1 MANAKYRLT
10 PLKERMVGYLETVG
24 ASQVVFEGSFDEA
37 TKVANELLQS
47 NTDFLEVQITKIGK
61 TAMASKKVGKVTSQ
75 GVFKYG
81 LGGALIFIGL
91 GVAGVMAYNSSKN
104 QAPEGE
110 YKVKLYKK
118 GTLQDTIIFSES
130 YVDKATQDFKKLGY
144 VVRVAKIK
152 TMAEGGG
159 VGILSEGDLV
169 KYNHSPKASV
179 DAKVL
184 KIGGNKIKI
193 EILADYTPFKKRMSD
208 KDDWFGT
215 KTYADPDTFKQT
227 VKRGEAKFVS
237 SEKIEVFDERKMS
250 YYSEDQV
257 FQSKEFNDAFKKYLK
272 NKMAEGGGVGSE
284 VYIEFLNKEK
294 GYKKDIKHFKSYAEA
309 VKWGRENFDNFNSD
323 MIHYKMAKGGGVVTY
338 KNKYNTKYGYDKN
351 ESHSLEDI
359 ARDTKI
365 STKGLQQI
373 YNKGIGAYNTNPQ
386 SVRPNVKSEEQW
398 AMARVY
404 SAVMG
409 GKASKIDE
417 NELKM
422 SNGGG
427 VMENIKQ
434 KMSEMNIALNTK
446 TGQVYVGGI
455 KPKNRV
461 FKDEK
466 GYYLVEGYGKFMG
479 KKYPIKKHFTPSENE
494 VLDAYMQDKYAK
506 GGGVKTEFDKGMV
519 LNNLDMI
526 KEYSVAIDKMVT
538 ENTKLDEWVK
548 MKLTKVEQNMADIKH
563 AIEGFN
569 KYGEGGQIF
578 KKQLLHIS
586 KYATDIKKMVS
597 GNAEV
602 MSWIEGKLFVSADY
616 MDTLYHFLD
625 YESGNTASKYRKGGK
640 LGAEYVVY
648 DWDTYN
654 RLSTHKTIES
664 AKKRMYELYKE
675 KKNLHLAVKNIADFE
690 QTKEML
696 QMKNGGSIE
705 ESTKV
710 GLHLPMEIS
719 VYVPST
725 KDANV
730 PVSKAELSARVKEV
744 KQYLATL
751 FGGYSSSEILGGYVS
766 TTGELIQEDVV
777 KVISFATKQAYEE
790 NEATLI
796 DKIADW
802 SKEWSQEAIGLE
814 IEGDL
819 YYINQT
825 QETFRNGGSLGGF
838 NYSIGGL

>member
-1 MANAKYRLT
+1 MANAKYRLV
-10 PLKERMVGYLETVG
+10 PYKERMKGYLETVG
-24 ASQVVFEGSFDEA
+24 ESQVVFEGSFDEA
-37 TKVANELLQS
+37 TKVAVELLYS
-47 NTDFLEVQITKIGK
+47 NRDFLQVDITKIGK
-61 TAMASKKVGKVTSQ
+61 TAMSSKKVGKVTSQ

-152 TMAEGGG
+152 TMAEGGNIAVENAQIG
-159 VGILSEGDLV
+159 
-169 KYNHSPKASV
+169 KTYWKKNHK
-179 DAKVL
+179 
-184 KIGGNKIKI
+184 NKWT
-193 EILADYTPFKKRMSD
+193 EYVFRG
-208 KDDWFGT
+208 KDDSGNFLLETTETLYGIPKRSDYVLG
-215 KTYADPDTFKQT
+215 KTFL
-227 VKRGEAKFVS
+227 
-237 SEKIEVFDERKMS
+237 
-250 YYSEDQV
+250 
-257 FQSKEFNDAFKKYLK
+257 YLNEPKHIK
-272 NKMAEGGGVGSE
+272 NSVYHLANGGGVDNE

-294 GYKKDIKHFKSYAEA
+294 GFKKDVKHFKSYEEA

-323 MIHYKMAKGGGVVTY
+323 MIHYKMAKGGDLIKRADGSYSRRGLWDNVRDNIGSGKKPTKEMLEQEAKIKSKMGKGGTTENLEKELHRLQRELNSSRLGTY
-338 KNKYNTKYGYDKN
+338 IEGDN
-351 ESHSLEDI
+351 
-359 ARDTKI
+359 
-365 STKGLQQI
+365 
-373 YNKGIGAYNTNPQ
+373 
-386 SVRPNVKSEEQW
+386 SEE
-398 AMARVY
+398 AKSLRNEREVKLAR
-404 SAVMG
+404 
-409 GKASKIDE
+409 
-417 NELKM
+417 
-422 SNGGG
+422 
-427 VMENIKQ
+427 
-434 KMSEMNIALNTK
+434 
-446 TGQVYVGGI
+446 
-455 KPKNRV
+455 
-461 FKDEK
+461 F
-466 GYYLVEGYGKFMG
+466 
-479 KKYPIKKHFTPSENE
+479 NE
-494 VLDAYMQDKYAK
+494 VLRLLREGSQYKK
-506 GGGVKTEFDKGMV
+506 GGGVKTEFDKIMV

-586 KYATDIKKMVS
+586 KYATDIKEMVI
-597 GNAEV
+597 GDAEV
-602 MSWIEGKLFVSADY
+602 MSWVEGKLFVSADY

-640 LGAEYVVY
+640 LDTEYVVY

-654 RLSTHKTIES
+654 KLSTHKTIES

-675 KKNLHLAVKNIADFE
+675 RKNFHLAVKNRDEFE
-690 QTKEML
+690 QTKKML
-696 QMKNGGSIE
+696 QMKEGGSIE
-705 ESTKV
+705 DSSKV

-730 PVSKAELSARVKEV
+730 PVSKEELSARVKEV

-777 KVISFATKQAYEE
+777 KVISFATKQAYED

-825 QETFRNGGSLGGF
+825 QETFRVGGSVSGF
-838 NYSIGGL
+838 EYTIGGL

>member
-1 MANAKYRLT
+1 MEAKTKHTFYA
-10 PLKERMVGYLETVG
+10 PNGYCFVKSISHRSTDKIKREKIPYISLYSLFWS
-24 ASQVVFEGSFDEA
+24 ASAGTSM
-37 TKVANELLQS
+37 LLVKKA
-47 NTDFLEVQITKIGK
+47 DYEKIKNIKG
-61 TAMASKKVGKVTSQ
+61 VGKCVEKLSHEGEWFSRRENDKIDTE
-75 GVFKYG
+75 FRKANPKYHYG
-81 LGGALIFIGL
+81 LGGALIFLGL

-152 TMAEGGG
+152 TMAEGGNIAVENAQIG
-159 VGILSEGDLV
+159 
-169 KYNHSPKASV
+169 KTYWKKNHK
-179 DAKVL
+179 
-184 KIGGNKIKI
+184 NKWT
-193 EILADYTPFKKRMSD
+193 EYVFRG
-208 KDDWFGT
+208 KDDSGNFLLETTETLYGIPKGSDYVLG
-215 KTYADPDTFKQT
+215 KTFLYFNEPKHIKNS
-227 VKRGEAKFVS
+227 VYHLAK
-237 SEKIEVFDERKMS
+237 
-250 YYSEDQV
+250 
-257 FQSKEFNDAFKKYLK
+257 
-272 NKMAEGGGVGSE
+272 GGGVGDE
-284 VYIEFLNKEK
+284 VYIEFLNKDK
-294 GYKKDIKHFKSYAEA
+294 GFKKDVKHFKSYEEA

-365 STKGLQQI
+365 SLKGLQQI
-373 YNKGIGAYNTNPQ
+373 YDKGIGAYKTNPQ
-386 SVRPNVKSEEQW
+386 SVRPNVKSKEQW

-409 GKASKIDE
+409 GKASKVDE

-422 SNGGG
+422 
-427 VMENIKQ
+427 
-434 KMSEMNIALNTK
+434 
-446 TGQVYVGGI
+446 
-455 KPKNRV
+455 
-461 FKDEK
+461 
-466 GYYLVEGYGKFMG
+466 
-479 KKYPIKKHFTPSENE
+479 
-494 VLDAYMQDKYAK
+494 AK
-506 GGGVKTEFDKGMV
+506 GGGVKTEFDKSMV

-526 KEYSVAIDKMVT
+526 KEYSVAIDKIVT

-569 KYGEGGQIF
+569 KYGQGGQIF

-597 GNAEV
+597 GDAEV

-625 YESGNTASKYRKGGK
+625 YESGNTASKYKAGGK
-640 LGAEYVVY
+640 VGAEYVVY

-654 RLSTHKTIES
+654 KLSTHKTIES

-675 KKNLHLAVKNIADFE
+675 KKNLHLAVKNLSEFE

-696 QMKNGGSIE
+696 QMKDGGSIE
-705 ESTKV
+705 ESSKV

-751 FGGYSSSEILGGYVS
+751 FGGYSSSEIIGGYVS

-777 KVISFATKQAYEE
+777 KVISFATKQAYED

-825 QETFRNGGSLGGF
+825 QETFRVGGSVGGF
-838 NYSIGGL
+838 EYTIGGL

>member
-24 ASQVVFEGSFDEA
+24 ASQVIFEGSFDEA
-37 TKVANELLQS
+37 TKVAVELLYS
-47 NTDFLEVQITKIGK
+47 NKDFLQVDITKIGK
-61 TAMASKKVGKVTSQ
+61 TVMASKKVGKVTSQ

-91 GVAGVMAYNSSKN
+91 GVAGVMAYNSYKN

-118 GTLQDTIIFSES
+118 GTLQDTLIFNQS
-130 YVDKATQDFKKLGY
+130 YVNKATEDFKKLGY

-159 VGILSEGDLV
+159 VGG
-169 KYNHSPKASV
+169 
-179 DAKVL
+179 
-184 KIGGNKIKI
+184 
-193 EILADYTPFKKRMSD
+193 
-208 KDDWFGT
+208 
-215 KTYADPDTFKQT
+215 
-227 VKRGEAKFVS
+227 
-237 SEKIEVFDERKMS
+237 
-250 YYSEDQV
+250 
-257 FQSKEFNDAFKKYLK
+257 
-272 NKMAEGGGVGSE
+272 E
-284 VYIEFLNKEK
+284 VYIEFLNKDK
-294 GYKKDIKHFKSYAEA
+294 GFKKEVKHFNSYEEA

-323 MIHYKMAKGGGVVTY
+323 MIHYKMAEGGGVMSDEEWQKHIKQIIENLNKSLENGSISFQQYQYSISNLQNPRGFSKGGSVITY
-338 KNKYNTKYGYDKN
+338 KNKYNKKYGYDKN

-359 ARDTKI
+359 AKDTKI
-365 STKGLQQI
+365 SIKGLQQI
-373 YNKGIGAYNTNPQ
+373 YDKGIGAYKTNPQ
-386 SVRPNVKSEEQW
+386 SVRPNVKSKEQW

-409 GKASKIDE
+409 GKASKVDE

-422 SNGGG
+422 LNGGRVKTIKEADIKVG
-427 VMENIKQ
+427 AKFELIDGQIIEITRLFKENIDQDWCEFIRGGETKE
-434 KMSEMNIALNTK
+434 SSVNALKIFIN
-446 TGQVYVGGI
+446 
-455 KPKNRV
+455 NWRA
-461 FKDEK
+461 EK
-466 GYYLVEGYGKFMG
+466 KFG
-479 KKYPIKKHFTPSENE
+479 
-494 VLDAYMQDKYAK
+494 K
-506 GGGVKTEFDKGMV
+506 GGGIESEFDKGMV

-597 GNAEV
+597 GKKEV
-602 MSWIEGKLFVSADY
+602 MSWIEGKLFLSADY

-640 LGAEYVVY
+640 LDTEYVVY

-654 RLSTHKTIES
+654 KLSTHKTIES

-675 KKNLHLAVKNIADFE
+675 KKNLHLAVKNLSEFE
-690 QTKEML
+690 QTKNML
-696 QMKNGGSIE
+696 QMKDGGSIE
-705 ESTKV
+705 ESSKV

-777 KVISFATKQAYEE
+777 KVISFATKQAYED

-838 NYSIGGL
+838 EYTIGGL

>member
-1 MANAKYRLT
+1 MAKAFREMRNDKPLYYDKDTIWYMSSGRLQDN
-10 PLKERMVGYLETVG
+10 GY
-24 ASQVVFEGSFDEA
+24 
-37 TKVANELLQS
+37 N
-47 NTDFLEVQITKIGK
+47 NTSGVQK
-61 TAMASKKVGKVTSQ
+61 
-75 GVFKYG
+75 VFKK
-81 LGGALIFIGL
+81 
-91 GVAGVMAYNSSKN
+91 SSGIK
-104 QAPEGE
+104 EIDH
-110 YKVKLYKK
+110 Y
-118 GTLQDTIIFSES
+118 
-130 YVDKATQDFKKLGY
+130 
-144 VVRVAKIK
+144 AK
-152 TMAEGGG
+152 
-159 VGILSEGDLV
+159 
-169 KYNHSPKASV
+169 
-179 DAKVL
+179 
-184 KIGGNKIKI
+184 
-193 EILADYTPFKKRMSD
+193 
-208 KDDWFGT
+208 
-215 KTYADPDTFKQT
+215 Q
-227 VKRGEAKFVS
+227 
-237 SEKIEVFDERKMS
+237 
-250 YYSEDQV
+250 
-257 FQSKEFNDAFKKYLK
+257 KKY
-272 NKMAEGGGVGSE
+272 
-284 VYIEFLNKEK
+284 
-294 GYKKDIKHFKSYAEA
+294 
-309 VKWGRENFDNFNSD
+309 
-323 MIHYKMAKGGGVVTY
+323 
-338 KNKYNTKYGYDKN
+338 
-351 ESHSLEDI
+351 
-359 ARDTKI
+359 KI
-365 STKGLQQI
+365 
-373 YNKGIGAYNTNPQ
+373 
-386 SVRPNVKSEEQW
+386 V
-398 AMARVY
+398 
-404 SAVMG
+404 
-409 GKASKIDE
+409 
-417 NELKM
+417 
-422 SNGGG
+422 
-427 VMENIKQ
+427 
-434 KMSEMNIALNTK
+434 
-446 TGQVYVGGI
+446 
-455 KPKNRV
+455 
-461 FKDEK
+461 DEK
-466 GYYLVEGYGKFMG
+466 YDDKGNLWLITFLDTSDTHKDTVEFQLTDLY
-479 KKYPIKKHFTPSENE
+479 S
-494 VLDAYMQDKYAK
+494 K
-506 GGGVKTEFDKGMV
+506 GGGVKTEFDKIMV

-526 KEYSVAIDKMVT
+526 KEYSVAIDKIVT

-569 KYGEGGQIF
+569 KYGQGGQIF

-705 ESTKV
+705 ESAKV

-730 PVSKAELSARVKEV
+730 PVSKEELNARVKEV

-751 FGGYSSSEILGGYVS
+751 FGGYSSSEIIGGYVS

-838 NYSIGGL
+838 EYSIGGL

>member
-1 MANAKYRLT
+1 MLLVKKSDYEKI
-10 PLKERMVGYLETVG
+10 KEIKG
-24 ASQVVFEGSFDEA
+24 
-37 TKVANELLQS
+37 
-47 NTDFLEVQITKIGK
+47 
-61 TAMASKKVGKVTSQ
+61 VGKCVEKLSHEGEWFSRRENDKIDTE
-75 GVFKYG
+75 FRKANPKYHYG

-91 GVAGVMAYNSSKN
+91 GVAGLMAYNSSKN

-159 VGILSEGDLV
+159 VGE
-169 KYNHSPKASV
+169 
-179 DAKVL
+179 
-184 KIGGNKIKI
+184 
-193 EILADYTPFKKRMSD
+193 
-208 KDDWFGT
+208 
-215 KTYADPDTFKQT
+215 
-227 VKRGEAKFVS
+227 
-237 SEKIEVFDERKMS
+237 
-250 YYSEDQV
+250 
-257 FQSKEFNDAFKKYLK
+257 
-272 NKMAEGGGVGSE
+272 E
-284 VYIEFLNKEK
+284 VYIEFLNKDK
-294 GYKKDIKHFKSYAEA
+294 GFKKDVKHFNSYEEA

-338 KNKYNTKYGYDKN
+338 KNKYNKKYGYDKN

-359 ARDTKI
+359 AKDTKI
-365 STKGLQQI
+365 SIKGLQQI
-373 YNKGIGAYNTNPQ
+373 YDKGIGAYKTNPQ
-386 SVRPNVKSEEQW
+386 SVRPNVKSKEQW

-404 SAVMG
+404 SSVMG
-409 GKASKIDE
+409 GKASKIDA

-422 SNGGG
+422 AKGGGVSVWEKNGFTEYPRTSPQEWNLVEWSFNGHSPSFRGKMYLQKGTDFMFIEKENGELYKPKSSNKLFWREIGKFGKGGG

-506 GGGVKTEFDKGMV
+506 GGGVKTEFDKIMV

-563 AIEGFN
+563 AIEGYD

-586 KYATDIKKMVS
+586 KYATDIKEMVI
-597 GNAEV
+597 GDAEV
-602 MSWIEGKLFVSADY
+602 MSWVEGKLFVSADY

-640 LGAEYVVY
+640 LDTEYVVY

-654 RLSTHKTIES
+654 KLSTHKTIES

-675 KKNLHLAVKNIADFE
+675 RKNFHLAVKNRDEFE
-690 QTKEML
+690 QTKKML
-696 QMKNGGSIE
+696 QMKEGGSIE
-705 ESTKV
+705 DSSKV

-725 KDANV
+725 KDANI
-730 PVSKAELSARVKEV
+730 PVSKEELNARVKEV

-777 KVISFATKQAYEE
+777 KVISFATKQAYED

-825 QETFRNGGSLGGF
+825 QETFRVGGSVIGF
-838 NYSIGGL
+838 EYTIGGL

>member
-24 ASQVVFEGSFDEA
+24 ASQVIFEGSFDEA
-37 TKVANELLQS
+37 TKVAVELLYS
-47 NTDFLEVQITKIGK
+47 NKDFLQVDITKIGK
-61 TAMASKKVGKVTSQ
+61 TVMASKKVGKVTSQ

-81 LGGALIFIGL
+81 LGGALIFVGL
-91 GVAGVMAYNSSKN
+91 AVAGVMAYNSSKN
-104 QAPEGE
+104 KAPENE
-110 YKVKLYKK
+110 YKLKLYKK
-118 GTLQDTIIFSES
+118 GTLQDTYIFNQS
-130 YVDKATQDFKKLGY
+130 YVNKATEDFKKLGY

-159 VGILSEGDLV
+159 V
-169 KYNHSPKASV
+169 
-179 DAKVL
+179 
-184 KIGGNKIKI
+184 
-193 EILADYTPFKKRMSD
+193 SD
-208 KDDWFGT
+208 
-215 KTYADPDTFKQT
+215 
-227 VKRGEAKFVS
+227 
-237 SEKIEVFDERKMS
+237 
-250 YYSEDQV
+250 
-257 FQSKEFNDAFKKYLK
+257 
-272 NKMAEGGGVGSE
+272 E
-284 VYIEFLNKEK
+284 VYIKFLNKNK
-294 GYKKDIKHFKSYAEA
+294 GFKTDVKHFKSYEEA
-309 VKWGRENFDNFNSD
+309 VKWARKNFDKFDPD
-323 MIHYKMAKGGGVVTY
+323 MIKHKFEKGGGVVTY
-338 KNKYNTKYGYDKN
+338 KNKYNKKYGYDKN

-359 ARDTKI
+359 AKDSKI
-365 STKGLQQI
+365 SMKGLQQI
-373 YNKGIGAYNTNPQ
+373 YDKGIGAYKTNPQ
-386 SVRPNVKSEEQW
+386 SVRPNVKSKEQW

-409 GKASKIDE
+409 GKASKVDE

-422 SNGGG
+422 ANGGG
-427 VMENIKQ
+427 LEGREKRRYVTETGKVIYTKATTFEEFSKEQKHHYSKIGKLGKHLLRRDWEQVESQQRSGQYKQ
-434 KMSEMNIALNTK
+434 
-446 TGQVYVGGI
+446 
-455 KPKNRV
+455 
-461 FKDEK
+461 
-466 GYYLVEGYGKFMG
+466 
-479 KKYPIKKHFTPSENE
+479 
-494 VLDAYMQDKYAK
+494 
-506 GGGVKTEFDKGMV
+506 GGGVKTEFDKIMV

-526 KEYSVAIDKMVT
+526 KEYSVAIDEIVT

-563 AIEGFN
+563 AIEGFD
-569 KYGEGGQIF
+569 KYGQGGQIF

-597 GNAEV
+597 GRKEV

-625 YESGNTASKYRKGGK
+625 YESGNTASKYKAGGK

-654 RLSTHKTIES
+654 KLSTHKTIES

-675 KKNLHLAVKNIADFE
+675 KKNLHLAVKNLSEFE

-696 QMKNGGSIE
+696 QMKDGGSIE
-705 ESTKV
+705 ESSKV

-730 PVSKAELSARVKEV
+730 PVSKAELNARVKEV

-766 TTGELIQEDVV
+766 TTGELIQEDIV

-838 NYSIGGL
+838 EYTIGGL